1 MEQRVRTSNVVEL
14 QGSGMVRNASGCLL
28 GNRQFHIPAQLTGST
43 EAAVNDEVF
52 IPGQLAAVAEHE
64 TSALK
69 EILPEQIKQL
79 DHLRSQLLIPHY
91 MGDVSM
97 LLHTH
102 ETFKRQNSAFFW
114 KEVFLMLCS
123 TLTIL
128 ISMIFL
134 VQYVQKISMLDP
146 NIHNSYTS

>member
-1 MEQRVRTSNVVEL
+1 MLAGESTVPHSGAAQWIHRGRRQRRGVHPRPT
-14 QGSGMVRNASGCLL
+14 GSGGER
-28 GNRQFHIPAQLTGST
+28 
-43 EAAVNDEVF
+43 
-52 IPGQLAAVAEHE
+52 E

-79 DHLRSQLLIPHY
+79 DHQPSQLLIPHY
-91 MGDVSM
+91 MGDVNM

-114 KEVFLMLCS
+114 KELFFMLCS
-123 TLTIL
+123 KLTIL

-134 VQYVQKISMLDP
+134 VQYVQKISILDP